1 MSLNFR
7 PVNEQDIATLC
18 AFPKS
23 AAELFF
29 LYPKATFPLSIDQ
42 LQAAIAQRQDA
53 SVVEKDGQLVAFA
66 NFYRWENQG
75 ICAIGN
81 VMVAPQARN
90 KGIGRYLI
98 ERMSALA
105 FSKYQASEVH
115 VSCFNQNLAGL
126 LLYPKLG
133 FLPFAIEERKN
144 PEGKRVALLHLRLFN
159 HKA

>member
-18 AFPKS
+18 AFPQS

-105 FSKYQASEVH
+105 FNKYQASEVH
-115 VSCFNQNLAGL
+115 VSCFNENLAEL

-144 PEGKRVALLHLRLFN
+144 PEGERVALLHLRLFN
-159 HKA
+159 HKT